1 MSWKGENMDDYNPRT
16 RYEHYYVRMARLEG
30 RGELQKRYPDDFYV
44 RPFQIAGNVY
54 YIGNKAV
61 CSHLIDT
68 GEGLIVI
75 DTSYPE
81 LDHLLINSIWE
92 AGFDPKDIRIV
103 LHTHLHY
110 DHFGATNTLTKIYGA
125 KAYVGRDEWE
135 SVQRKPELAV
145 IPQDPYLSYRMIRP
159 DVLLEDG
166 DEIRLGNTVIQCIET
181 AGHTEGTMSF
191 FFDVEDN
198 GHIWHAGT
206 FGGAGFITMYKEF
219 FARYGLSDLQPEF
232 LRSLEKMKAQ
242 NVPLVLG
249 IHPAPNHI
257 LQKMEKKLADPDAGN
272 PFIDPTGQDWQNYLA
287 WVEAEFRQ
295 FMEDGR

>member
-1 MSWKGENMDDYNPRT
+1 MDDYNPRT

-159 DVLLEDG
+159 DVLPLLHDHH
-166 DEIRLGNTVIQCIET
+166 QCCP
-181 AGHTEGTMSF
+181 
-191 FFDVEDN
+191 
-198 GHIWHAGT
+198 
-206 FGGAGFITMYKEF
+206 
-219 FARYGLSDLQPEF
+219 YGLSLLLFVVQDLSLHLSSLYF
-232 LRSLEKMKAQ
+232 LATI
-242 NVPLVLG
+242 PY
-249 IHPAPNHI
+249 
-257 LQKMEKKLADPDAGN
+257 DYD
-272 PFIDPTGQDWQNYLA
+272 
-287 WVEAEFRQ
+287 
-295 FMEDGR
+295 

>member
-1 MSWKGENMDDYNPRT
+1 MDDYNPRT

-166 DEIRLGNTVIQCIET
+166 DEIRLGNTV
-181 AGHTEGTMSF
+181 ML
-191 FFDVEDN
+191 
-198 GHIWHAGT
+198 
-206 FGGAGFITMYKEF
+206 GAIADHLPFP
-219 FARYGLSDLQPEF
+219 ADDLLACVLQRF
-232 LRSLEKMKAQ
+232 QRKGEKMVELNRRAFAAGRAS
-242 NVPLVLG
+242 VL
-249 IHPAPNHI
+249 
-257 LQKMEKKLADPDAGN
+257 Q
-272 PFIDPTGQDWQNYLA
+272 
-287 WVEAEFRQ
+287 AECAAA
-295 FMEDGR
+295 

>member
-1 MSWKGENMDDYNPRT
+1 MSDYNPRT
-16 RYEHYYVRMARLEG
+16 RYEHYYVRQARLEG
-30 RGELQKRYPDDFYV
+30 RDELQHRYPDDFYV
-44 RPFQIAGNVY
+44 KPFRIAGNVY

-68 GEGLIVI
+68 GAGLIVI

-92 AGFDPKDIRIV
+92 AGFNPKDIKIV

-125 KAYVGRDEWE
+125 KAYVGKDEWE

-145 IPQDPYLSYRMIRP
+145 IPQDKYLSYRMIHP

-166 DEIRLGNTVIQCIET
+166 DEIRLGNTVIHCVET
-181 AGHTEGTMSF
+181 VGHTEGTMSF
-191 FFDVEDN
+191 FFDVED
-198 GHIWHAGT
+198 GGKVWRAGT

-219 FARYGLSDLQPEF
+219 FIRYGLPDLQPAF
-232 LRSLEKMKAQ
+232 LHSLELMKQQ
-242 NVPLVLG
+242 NVQLVLG
-249 IHPAPNHI
+249 NHPGPNHI
-257 LQKMEKKLADPDAGN
+257 LQKMEKLLN
-272 PFIDPTGQDWQNYLA
+272 LSLIHISEPT
-287 WVEAEFRQ
+287 RH
-295 FMEDGR
+295 

>member
-1 MSWKGENMDDYNPRT
+1 MDDYNPRT

-166 DEIRLGNTVIQCIET
+166 DEIRLGNTVIHCIET

-191 FFDVEDN
+191 FFDVEDKVCPANHSSENSPIWAAFASN
-198 GHIWHAGT
+198 GCPFDKIAYILSLC
-206 FGGAGFITMYKEF
+206 IT
-219 FARYGLSDLQPEF
+219 
-232 LRSLEKMKAQ
+232 
-242 NVPLVLG
+242 
-249 IHPAPNHI
+249 
-257 LQKMEKKLADPDAGN
+257 
-272 PFIDPTGQDWQNYLA
+272 
-287 WVEAEFRQ
+287 
-295 FMEDGR
+295 

>member
-1 MSWKGENMDDYNPRT
+1 MDDYNPRT

-166 DEIRLGNTVIQCIET
+166 DEIRLGNTVIHCIET

-242 NVPLVLG
+242 NVQLVLG
-249 IHPAPNHI
+249 NHPAPNHI

-272 PFIDPTGQDWQNYLA
+272 PFIDPTGQDWQN
-287 WVEAEFRQ
+287 
-295 FMEDGR
+295 